1 MPINAKSVP
10 TLALQYADRC
20 NAMQY
25 TLQSKITVTCEQL
38 VDQSRGVAMAGA
50 GHQLTLVAHS
60 PCTECHWWHL
70 HTSDGALGPVV
81 YWWPIYHCSWCIG
94 TLGMDK
100 RTLLIVQSSLLF
112 TQNIS
117 VHLCFQGG
125 VCCAF
130 VCSSLSDQ
138 KLQVTSFQLGKYQL
152 CWTQCVL
159 SEDIT
164 NIKSSGQPVR
174 YMQILTF
181 DWRVGPKICNPI
193 EWSLDLLL
201 LHIKY

>member
-1 MPINAKSVP
+1 
-10 TLALQYADRC
+10 
-20 NAMQY
+20 
-25 TLQSKITVTCEQL
+25 
-38 VDQSRGVAMAGA
+38 MAGA

-60 PCTECHWWHL
+60 SSCTECHWWHL

-81 YWWPIYHCSWCIG
+81 YWWHIYHCSWCIG

-130 VCSSLSDQ
+130 VCSSSSDQ

-181 DWRVGPKICNPI
+181 DWRVGPKNMQSNRMKSRFAFTTHQVLNSC
-193 EWSLDLLL
+193 DLLSL
-201 LHIKY
+201 FSVSSDSLWNVCQCW